1 MREITQIVIH
11 CSDTPAGMDIGAKE
25 IREWHTAPKPKGNG
39 WRDIGYHYVIRR
51 DGVLETG
58 RDLDGD
64 GDIDEEVGAHAAGHN
79 ANSIGICMVGGG
91 KGICNFTR
99 QQWSQLD
106 NVVKALTLQY
116 PQAAVCGHRDLNP
129 GKQCPSFDARAW
141 WNFQS

>member
-1 MREITQIVIH
+1 
-11 CSDTPAGMDIGAKE
+11 MDIGVKE
-25 IREWHTAPKPKGNG
+25 IDEWHKARG
-39 WRDIGYHYVIRR
+39 WKSCGYHYVIRR
-51 DGVLETG
+51 DGKLEKG
-58 RDLDGD
+58 RA
-64 GDIDEEVGAHAAGHN
+64 DEEIGAHAAGHN